1 PIHCCI
7 YESTGLQKLKMRK
20 LRQLIS
26 EFSKASEQSKRS
38 VGSLLIELIRLHF
51 SLGRIGASEYL
62 DFRLHMNNLTFE
74 EKCAFG
80 GYRAEAILEE
90 ILIDDYARFI
100 SLDKITMYALLEGY
114 GLPFPKIHAIYGS
127 RRPGSFLCLD
137 SPQALASY
145 FENPASLPVYAK
157 PSFGAY
163 GRGNVL
169 ISGLRDGYFIL
180 GDRSTVEL
188 HKFCQSLEDR
198 GGLGWILQEPLTAE
212 ARIAELCG
220 DKISGV
226 RIHSFMSSDGPVL
239 TKAIWKI
246 NVGTE
251 DSDNFRDGE
260 SGNLAGALDIQTG
273 KVIRVVSGLGL
284 TQLVDL
290 PHPKTGAQLVGFS
303 VPYWNE
309 IKSLVYDAHLAFPG
323 FICPGWDIAICEDG
337 PKILEVNYFGDIDL
351 PQRAYNRGFMDEA
364 FLSLMRSRNLDQLLY
379 GSSGSGQRSETNG
392 RFGRRKHHWK
402 W

>member
-1 PIHCCI
+1 M
-7 YESTGLQKLKMRK
+7 KMLK
-20 LRQLIS
+20 QLIS
-26 EFSKASEQSKRS
+26 EFSKASEQSNRS
-38 VGSLLIELIRLHF
+38 VGSLLIELIRLRF
-51 SLGRIGASEYL
+51 GLGRIGASEYL
-62 DFRLHMNNLTFE
+62 DFRLHMNDLTFE
-74 EKCAFG
+74 EKSAFG

-100 SLDKITMYALLEGY
+100 SLDKITMYALLAGY

-127 RRPGSFLCLD
+127 KRPSSILCLD
-137 SPQALASY
+137 SPQALAAY
-145 FENPASLPVYAK
+145 LENPASLPVYAK

-169 ISGLRDGYFIL
+169 ISRLQDGALIL
-180 GDRSTVEL
+180 GDGSKVEL
-188 HKFCQSLEDR
+188 HTFCQSLEDR

-212 ARIAELCG
+212 SHIAELCG
-220 DKISGV
+220 EKISGV
-226 RIHSFMSSDGPVL
+226 RVHSFMSGDGPVL

-273 KVIRVVSGLGL
+273 TVIRVVSGLGL
-284 TQLVDL
+284 TQLVNL
-290 PHPKTGAQLVGFS
+290 AHPTTGAQLAGFT
-303 VPYWNE
+303 VPYWSE
-309 IKSLVYDAHLAFPG
+309 IKSLVRDAHLAFPG

-351 PQRAYNRGFMDEA
+351 PQRAYNLGFMDEA
-364 FLSLMRSRNLDQLLY
+364 FMSLMRSRKLDQLLY
-379 GSSGSGQRSETNG
+379 GGSGDKQRSEKNG

>member
-1 PIHCCI
+1 MNKH
-7 YESTGLQKLKMRK
+7 K
-20 LRQLIS
+20 QLIS
-26 EFSKASEQSKRS
+26 EFSKASEQSNRS
-38 VGSLLIELIRLHF
+38 VSSLMIELMRLRF
-51 SLGRIGASEYL
+51 GVGRIGASEYL
-62 DFRLHMNNLTFE
+62 DFRLYMNDLTFE
-74 EKCAFG
+74 QKCAFG

-100 SLDKITMYALLEGY
+100 SLDKITMYALLAGC

-127 RRPGSFLCLD
+127 KRPSSFLCLD
-137 SPQALASY
+137 SPQALATY
-145 FENPASLPVYAK
+145 LENTASLPVYAK

-163 GRGNVL
+163 GRGNAL
-169 ISGLRDGYFIL
+169 ISGLQNGYLTL
-180 GDRSTVEL
+180 GDGSTVDL
-188 HKFCQSLEDR
+188 HKFCLSLEDR

-212 ARIAELCG
+212 SRIAELCG

-226 RIHSFMSSDGPVL
+226 RIHSFMSGGGPVL

-260 SGNLAGALDIQTG
+260 SGNLAAALDIETG

-284 TQLVDL
+284 TQLIDVA
-290 PHPKTGAQLVGFS
+290 HPKTGAQLVGFT
-303 VPYWNE
+303 VPYWSE
-309 IKSLVYDAHLAFPG
+309 IKSLVCDAHHAFPG

-379 GSSGSGQRSETNG
+379 GGSCSGQRSEKNG
-392 RFGRRKHHWK
+392 RLGRRKHHWK